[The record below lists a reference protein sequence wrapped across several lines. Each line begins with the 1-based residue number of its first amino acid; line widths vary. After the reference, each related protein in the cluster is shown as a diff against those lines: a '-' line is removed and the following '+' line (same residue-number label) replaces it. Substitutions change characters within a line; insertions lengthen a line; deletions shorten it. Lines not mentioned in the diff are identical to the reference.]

1 MVTVVVIINMLIS
14 LMLFYVAWRV
24 WQLKRRLVKIADT
37 LTAAERS
44 THAVLHRAPNAI
56 YKGQQNVHNLRQTNQ
71 ALEQQI
77 QQVRQIF
84 RLLIFGQQV
93 WLRYFQKFR
102 SKS

>member
-1 MVTVVVIINMLIS
+1 MVTVVVIINMLMS

-56 YKGQQNVHNLRQTNQ
+56 YKSQQNVQSGFAIFKSSGQNLRKVEYWTNHSP
-71 ALEQQI
+71 
-77 QQVRQIF
+77 
-84 RLLIFGQQV
+84 LLSTSMNK
-93 WLRYFQKFR
+93 LC
-102 SKS
+102 